1 MFLHKLVYNKRRAK
15 LLTVTCTLTT
25 NETIARSCPINEYS
39 IDRFANDTLKILKQY
54 NKNSS
59 TSNIYTPAIINLG
72 ISAGKFLD
80 SVNTKSIADLFS
92 KQTTKVE
99 TIRSTENTINWQEED
114 GEEEDNNIEEKV
126 LEKPITTITTL
137 SIQGDFFRK
146 FKKTDEQINT
156 QLKSEN
162 KTTTSSITSFF
173 SRYTT
178 NENVLNSSPNKID
191 DQYITCS
198 KCHKSILM
206 WNMPEH
212 DDFHYAHEL
221 QMEENK
227 TNSIIKT
234 SKPIK
239 RKTNKQKINNQ
250 TLDSFINKK
259 PKN

>member
-1 MFLHKLVYNKRRAK
+1 M
-15 LLTVTCTLTT
+15 
-25 NETIARSCPINEYS
+25 IP
-39 IDRFANDTLKILKQY
+39 
-54 NKNSS
+54 
-59 TSNIYTPAIINLG
+59 IINLG

-234 SKPIK
+234 SKTIK

-259 PKN
+259 TKN